1 MAHPP
6 LTVCLFCERP
16 LEPNEPA
23 VFRGK
28 GKLGHIRCWR
38 PDLPAKSADRDREV
52 GFAVPR
58 AGRQRLVEPH
68 GRAPRRRL
76 GSQRRVAPAGRRRAR
91 SRTRITVM
99 PSHGRA
105 ISREKHN
112 QRLPLHCE

>member
-38 PDLPAKSADRDREV
+38 PDLPVKSPDTSGLPPTGPCEQPDSV
-52 GFAVPR
+52 
-58 AGRQRLVEPH
+58 L
-68 GRAPRRRL
+68 
-76 GSQRRVAPAGRRRAR
+76 APAGGALDAAPE
-91 SRTRITVM
+91 S
-99 PSHGRA
+99 P
-105 ISREKHN
+105 
-112 QRLPLHCE
+112 

>member
-38 PDLPAKSADRDREV
+38 PDLPAKSLAATEIPPTGPREQPDSV
-52 GFAVPR
+52 LVP
-58 AGRQRLVEPH
+58 AGGALD
-68 GRAPRRRL
+68 
-76 GSQRRVAPAGRRRAR
+76 VAPE
-91 SRTRITVM
+91 S
-99 PSHGRA
+99 P
-105 ISREKHN
+105 
-112 QRLPLHCE
+112 

>member
-38 PDLPAKSADRDREV
+38 PDPPAKSPDTSGLPPTGPCAQPDSI
-52 GFAVPR
+52 
-58 AGRQRLVEPH
+58 L
-68 GRAPRRRL
+68 
-76 GSQRRVAPAGRRRAR
+76 APAAGALEAAPDHRDVLAR
-91 SRTRITVM
+91 PGDQSGGVQPTPPAAVRVT
-99 PSHGRA
+99 
-105 ISREKHN
+105 
-112 QRLPLHCE
+112 

>member
-38 PDLPAKSADRDREV
+38 PDPPAKRPDTSGLPPTGPCEPA
-52 GFAVPR
+52 GFRP
-58 AGRQRLVEPH
+58 
-68 GRAPRRRL
+68 
-76 GSQRRVAPAGRRRAR
+76 SAGRRRAR
-91 SRTRITVM
+91 SRAGS
-99 PSHGRA
+99 P
-105 ISREKHN
+105 
-112 QRLPLHCE
+112 

>member
-38 PDLPAKSADRDREV
+38 PDPRPR
-52 GFAVPR
+52 VPT
-58 AGRQRLVEPH
+58 RQD
-68 GRAPRRRL
+68 
-76 GSQRRVAPAGRRRAR
+76 
-91 SRTRITVM
+91 SRPQGPVNSRI
-99 PSHGRA
+99 PS
-105 ISREKHN
+105 
-112 QRLPLHCE
+112 

>member
-38 PDLPAKSADRDREV
+38 PDLPAKSPDTSGLPPTGPCEQPDSVLASAAGALEAAPDRRD
-52 GFAVPR
+52 AVARP
-58 AGRQRLVEPH
+58 GDPS
-68 GRAPRRRL
+68 GGAPPTPPAAL
-76 GSQRRVAPAGRRRAR
+76 RV
-91 SRTRITVM
+91 T
-99 PSHGRA
+99 
-105 ISREKHN
+105 
-112 QRLPLHCE
+112 